1 MFETVWN
8 GDSDTITQEIN
19 KLLRKTISYHD
30 YREDFYHVL
39 EFEDEYD
46 HIFCYGISFF
56 KKRCIVKKK

>member
-1 MFETVWN
+1 MDADCDVALCQI
-8 GDSDTITQEIN
+8 DSRMYT
-19 KLLRKTISYHD
+19 S
-30 YREDFYHVL
+30 